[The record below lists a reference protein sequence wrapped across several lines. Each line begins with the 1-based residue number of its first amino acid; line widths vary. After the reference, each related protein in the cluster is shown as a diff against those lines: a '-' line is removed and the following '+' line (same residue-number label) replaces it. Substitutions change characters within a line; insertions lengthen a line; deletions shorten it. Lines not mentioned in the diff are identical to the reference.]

1 MLNCR
6 DTTERKA
13 LEKQLA
19 HQAFHDPLTNLPNRA
34 LFMNR
39 LEHALMRA
47 VRGENAVAV
56 LFTDLDNF
64 KLINDSLSHEV
75 GDQLLV
81 AVAERIQ
88 ACLRPGDTV
97 ARFGGDEFSILLE
110 DVAEVE
116 GASDVATRVG
126 RGRCRRPSPWGAP
139 WGPGR
144 SLLPR
149 APESP

>member
-1 MLNCR
+1 
-6 DTTERKA
+6 
-13 LEKQLA
+13 
-19 HQAFHDPLTNLPNRA
+19 
-34 LFMNR
+34 
-39 LEHALMRA
+39 MRA

-97 ARFGGDEFSILLE
+97 ARFGGDKFSILLE

-126 RGRCRRPSPWGAP
+126 RGRCRR
-139 WGPGR
+139 
-144 SLLPR
+144 R
-149 APESP
+149 ATIRRTSWTRR